1 MTLLKDDELD
11 RLFNEKKILP
21 KDYHRRIRTYAK
33 SGTKYEQEGLTTE
46 GNEGHTFAIALRKN
60 RMDPFDFSI
69 ILRYRD
75 DGTGL
80 WYNLARY
87 NGRSHKHTNKLEGTS
102 FYDFHIHKATQR
114 YQENG
119 LKIESFA
126 EVTNRYNSFAGA
138 VDAFIGDFN
147 FVVEGLES
155 TKLLRAFGVG

>member
-69 ILRYRD
+69 VLRYREMARVC
-75 DGTGL
+75 GTISRDTTGDL
-80 WYNLARY
+80 TNTPINLRAPLFTTFTY
-87 NGRSHKHTNKLEGTS
+87 
-102 FYDFHIHKATQR
+102 
-114 YQENG
+114 
-119 LKIESFA
+119 
-126 EVTNRYNSFAGA
+126 
-138 VDAFIGDFN
+138 
-147 FVVEGLES
+147 
-155 TKLLRAFGVG
+155 TKLHSGIRRMI